1 MEQALSG
8 GVPRPILSA
17 DLPEVMEIDAESL
30 ARPWSAAMWRQ
41 ELESPHGT
49 YLVLEE
55 SGALIGYVGVKRV
68 ADELHLMTI
77 AVRREHRRKGH
88 ARTLIEAALAAHPGA
103 RSVYLEVRPSNAA
116 ARALYGYLGFREAGR
131 RRRYYGD
138 EDALLMVRHL

>member
-1 MEQALSG
+1 MEQALSRA
-8 GVPRPILSA
+8 PRPIRSA
-17 DLPEVMEIDAESL
+17 DLPEVMEIDVESL
-30 ARPWSAAMWRQ
+30 ARPWSTAMWRQ
-41 ELESPHGT
+41 ELESPRGT

-55 SGALIGYVGVKRV
+55 SGGLIGYVGVKRV

-103 RSVYLEVRPSNAA
+103 RSIYLEVRPSNTF
-116 ARALYGYLGFREAGR
+116 ARALYGSLGFREAGR

-138 EDALLMVRHL
+138 EDALLMVRCL